1 MPDFLILPNII
12 PNLCLAC
19 LDVWS
24 GLAGISQNL
33 LSTPPAA
40 RGVCHM
46 NPTGPGMALSRI
58 PFFFIFSPP
67 GDSGDG
73 GLAGQH
79 DSSSKVG
86 LWLCREPRTRDLP
99 WDTSSTDSGGC
110 EREERKIP
118 RKPALVRTRT
128 ERVSLFDEFFDR
140 DF

>member
-1 MPDFLILPNII
+1 MSGLPGRV
-12 PNLCLAC
+12 
-19 LDVWS
+19 VWS
-24 GLAGISQNL
+24 CWDFSGS
-33 LSTPPAA
+33 SFHTPSCPW
-40 RGVCHM
+40 CLPHESH
-46 NPTGPGMALSRI
+46 GPGHGSQQNSI
-58 PFFFIFSPP
+58 FFIFSPP